1 MFSVIWDLLRNI
13 SFKSNGL
20 VMCLKNRHIHEASA
34 KQEKIASV
42 RDLPTELSTSFVDA
56 FSLVVTALPLQRLLE
71 S

>member
-1 MFSVIWDLLRNI
+1 
-13 SFKSNGL
+13 
-20 VMCLKNRHIHEASA
+20 MCLKNRHIREASA
-34 KQEKIASV
+34 KQEEIASV